1 MMKCY
6 LKAVC
11 LLLLFSSCDN
21 SNSHKVYKPQSS
33 GNINDLSVVIDN
45 NLWESSV
52 GETIRSTIGAPLYGL
67 PQDEPQ
73 FTLRQLPTSVFTG
86 FVKNTRL
93 VLKITKGAAAST
105 KFYKNPYASPQRMIV
120 VSGMTNQEISDQ
132 FITNQDMISKSFK
145 NQEIA
150 EKQRRSKKSLFN
162 STAITEQLG
171 ISIEFPSIYRIAKQA
186 DDFLWIRRDIKTG
199 TVNLMLYTLPYDKN
213 ITKEALAKHIIKT
226 RDSIGELYIPG
237 PVDGTY
243 MTTEKAYTPFFGDA
257 KVGDLKSFE
266 TRSIWQVKDAFM
278 SGPFINYW
286 IEDTVNNRY
295 LIAEGFVFAPSV
307 GKRDYI
313 FELEAVIQSISIKR

>member
-1 MMKCY
+1 MKLC
-6 LKAVC
+6 LKALC
-11 LLLLFSSCDN
+11 LLILLSACDSSD
-21 SNSHKVYKPQSS
+21 HKKVYKPQSS

-45 NLWESSV
+45 SLWDSSV

-73 FTLRQLPTSVFTG
+73 LTLRQIPSSVFSG

-93 VLKITKGAAAST
+93 VLKVIKGESAST
-105 KFYKNPYASPQRMIV
+105 KFYKNPYASPQRMV
-120 VSGMTNQEISDQ
+120 LVSGMTNQEISDQ
-132 FITNQDMISKSFK
+132 FVTNQDKISKVFK
-145 NQEIA
+145 AQEIE
-150 EKQRRSKKSLFN
+150 EKQRRTKKSLFN
-162 STAITEQLG
+162 TSDISKKLG
-171 ISIEFPSIYRIAKQA
+171 INIQFPSIYRIAKQA
-186 DDFLWIRRDIKTG
+186 EDFLWIRRDIKTG
-199 TVNLMLYTLPYDKN
+199 TVNLMVYTLPFGEN
-213 ITKEALAKHIIKT
+213 TTKEELAKRVIRT
-226 RDSIGELYIPG
+226 RDSIGKLHIPG
-237 PVDGTY
+237 PVEGTY

-257 KVGDLKSFE
+257 KVGSLNSFE

-313 FELEAVIQSISIKR
+313 FEVEAIIQSISIKQ